1 VPETLSID
9 NPNLQLARRR
19 LQRTQWLW
27 ALLLAAMGSLAFG
40 VLRPQHPLSFLP
52 WVIAAIMLVVEPQ
65 PILLALVAL
74 IWALSLANLVPS
86 VAAVLGPDPLS
97 MLFDNGTLETLV
109 LIFVRLVIVVTAMNQ
124 FLLYRMLYGTQKT
137 QGLDDDLPYIPEVV
151 ANRADGYSRS
161 AAILGLVS
169 ILVDISAIPL
179 AALGYGTQALSL
191 SLGCAIFAIGLGI
204 GSSFSPT
211 TRRSAALLGVGMGAA
226 AYLVAIALGSMI

>member
-40 VLRPQHPLSFLP
+40 VLRPEHPLSFVP
-52 WVIAAIMLVVEPQ
+52 WVIAAVMLAIEPQ
-65 PILLALVAL
+65 PILLALVAM
-74 IWALSLANLVPS
+74 IWALSLANLAPG
-86 VAAVLGPDPLS
+86 VAALLGSDPLT
-97 MLFDNGTLETLV
+97 MLFDTSALETLV

-124 FLLYRMLYGTQKT
+124 FLLYRMLYGTQTT
-137 QGLDDDLPYIPEVV
+137 QGLDDSLPYIPEVV
-151 ANRADGYSRS
+151 ANRSDGYSRS

-169 ILVDISAIPL
+169 VLGDISAIPL
-179 AALGYGTQALSL
+179 AVRGFGMLALSL
-191 SLGCAIFAIGLGI
+191 SLSCAIFAIGLGV
-204 GSSFSPT
+204 GSAFSPT
-211 TRRSAALLGVGMGAA
+211 TRRSTALLGVGLGAS